1 MATKTFNNGATI
13 TKSGT
18 GTLVLSGFFLGV
30 LNSDV
35 RLNIPMYSNINSV
48 TLKAFIR
55 ETTNK
60 VGSADFWVDFADNS
74 DNFLQSSIYYYGNG
88 VIPKNGASF
97 KEISKDLS
105 SFTAKSGASA
115 GKITCSGATYIL
127 CKAKSSLVSRTYENY
142 INVVY
147 DWTAPTFTISAT
159 AKTGGTVSG
168 DTGAYT
174 VSTSD
179 QTKKITA
186 TPNTGY
192 KFVKWV
198 DSNGKEY
205 TDKTI
210 SITISQTG
218 ISAHSTTVTYTAYFE
233 KLPPEFTSASMTYLN
248 KQISSSNKVIHN
260 EGFIISVG
268 VT

>member
-1 MATKTFNNGATI
+1 MATKTFNSGATL

-18 GTLVLSGFFLGV
+18 GTLVLSGIYLGV

-60 VGSADFWVDFADNS
+60 VGSADFWVDFADSS

-105 SFTAKSGASA
+105 SFTEKSGASA
-115 GKITCSGATYIL
+115 GKISCSGATWIL
-127 CKAKSSLVSRTYENY
+127 CKAKSSLLSRTYENY
-142 INVVY
+142 LTVTF
-147 DWTAPTFTISAT
+147 DWTPPTYTISAT
-159 AKTGGTVSG
+159 AKTGGKVSG
-168 DTGAYT
+168 DIGTYT
-174 VSTSD
+174 VATSS
-179 QTKKITA
+179 QTKQITA

-198 DSNGKEY
+198 DGNGKEY

-210 SITISQTG
+210 SITVSQTN
-218 ISAHSTTVTYTAYFE
+218 ISAHSTTATYTAYFE
-233 KLPPEFTSASMTYLN
+233 VDKIN
-248 KQISSSNKVIHN
+248 KIYIGTAQPKAIYIGTQEVKAVYVGTTKVY
-260 EGFIISVG
+260 G
-268 VT
+268 

>member
-1 MATKTFNNGATI
+1 MATKTFTSGATL

-18 GTLVLSGFFLGV
+18 GLLVLSDISLGI
-30 LNSDV
+30 LNAEV
-35 RLNIPMYSNINSV
+35 RLSIPKYSKINSV

-60 VGSADFWVDFADNS
+60 VGSADFWVDFANS
-74 DNFLQSSIYYYGNG
+74 SNTFLESSIYYYGNG
-88 VIPKNGASF
+88 VIPKNGAAF

-105 SFTAKSGASA
+105 SFTTMSGASA
-115 GKITCSGATYIL
+115 GEISCSGASQIL
-127 CKAKSSLVSRTYENY
+127 CKAKSSLISRTYENY
-142 INVVY
+142 INIAF

-168 DTGAYT
+168 DTGTHT
-174 VSTSD
+174 VSTSN
-179 QTKKITA
+179 QTKQITA
-186 TPNTGY
+186 TPNSGY

-210 SITISQTG
+210 SITISQSS
-218 ISAHSTTVTYTAYFE
+218 ISAQATTITYTAYFE
-233 KLPPEFTSASMTYLN
+233 LDKINNIYIGTSKPSKIYFGTQEVKEVYFGTT
-248 KQISSSNKVIHN
+248 KVY
-260 EGFIISVG
+260 G
-268 VT
+268 

>member
-1 MATKTFNNGATI
+1 MSTTTFDSGATV

-18 GTLVLSGFFLGV
+18 GTLVLSDIPLGI
-30 LNSDV
+30 LNSLV
-35 RLNIPMYSNINSV
+35 RLNIPKYSNINSV

-60 VGSADFWVDFADNS
+60 VGNADFWVDFANS
-74 DNFLQSSIYYYGNG
+74 SNSFIESSIYYYGNG
-88 VIPKNGASF
+88 VIPKNGSAF
-97 KEISKDLS
+97 KEISKDLG
-105 SFTAKSGASA
+105 SFTTKSGAGA
-115 GKITCSGATYIL
+115 GEVYCSGANQIL
-127 CKAKSSLVSRTYENY
+127 CKAKSSIVSRTYENY

-159 AKTGGTVSG
+159 AKTGGTASG
-168 DTGAYT
+168 DIGAYT
-174 VSTSD
+174 VSTSN
-179 QTKKITA
+179 QTKQITA

-210 SITISQTG
+210 SITISQNS
-218 ISAHSTTVTYTAYFE
+218 ISAHSTTVTYTAHFE
-233 KLPPEFTSASMTYLN
+233 LDKINKIYIGTSQPKKIYIGTQEVKAVYVGTT
-248 KQISSSNKVIHN
+248 KVY
-260 EGFIISVG
+260 G
-268 VT
+268 